1 MNVGI
6 IGVGY
11 VGLVTG
17 SCLARMGNKVIC
29 ADIDTEKIDKL
40 NQGIMTIYEPGLDEV
55 VKAGLA
61 ETTLRFSDQIE
72 STVEESDLIFI
83 CVGTPSD
90 ESGAADL
97 KYVKEV
103 AKGIAASIHRY
114 KVIINKS
121 TVPVGTTR
129 IVQKII
135 EENMPHFHEFDVVS
149 NPEFL
154 REGSAVE
161 DFMNPDRIVI
171 GSDSQKAIG
180 LMTELY
186 APLKAPLVIADSAS
200 AEMIKYASNSFLATK
215 VSFINAISNICDN
228 VGADVKKVALGMGY
242 DKRIGFEFLEAGPGF
257 GGSCFPKDCKAL
269 IKIAEDSGYDF
280 RLLKGVMEVN
290 EAQQELMVSKLKNL
304 LGGLKEK
311 TIAALGLS
319 FKPNTDDIRESP
331 AICII
336 KGLLKEGASVKAYD
350 PVSNENAKKI
360 LPEIKYEKDAYD
372 AVKGSDGI
380 IILTEWDEFKW
391 LDFEKIKQTVKN
403 PLILDTRNC
412 LDPQLLRKSGYI
424 YQGVGR

>member
-6 IGVGY
+6 IGAGY

-17 SCLARMGNKVIC
+17 SCLARMGNKVVC
-29 ADIDTEKIDKL
+29 ADIDANKINKL
-40 NQGIMTIYEPGLDEV
+40 SQGTIPIYEPGLDEI
-55 VKAGLA
+55 VKTGLT
-61 ETTLRFSDQIE
+61 ETTLRFSDNIE
-72 STVEESDLIFI
+72 LSVEESDLIFI

-90 ESGAADL
+90 ENGAADL

-103 AKGIAASIHRY
+103 AKGIADAIHRY

-129 IVQKII
+129 LVQKII

-161 DFMNPDRIVI
+161 DFMNPDRIVV

-186 APLKAPLVIADSAS
+186 AQLKVPFVITDPAS

-228 VGADVKKVALGMGY
+228 IGADVKKVALGMGY
-242 DKRIGFEFLEAGPGF
+242 DKRVGFEFLEAGPGF
-257 GGSCFPKDCKAL
+257 GGSCFPKDCRAL
-269 IKIAEDSGYDF
+269 IKIAEDNKYDF
-280 RLLKGVMEVN
+280 RLLKGVMEIN

-304 LGGLKEK
+304 LGGLKGK
-311 TIAALGLS
+311 TIAVLGLS
-319 FKPNTDDIRESP
+319 FKPNTDDVRESP
-331 AICII
+331 ALGIVKNLIR
-336 KGLLKEGASVKAYD
+336 EGASVKAYD
-350 PVSNENAKKI
+350 PVSNENAKEI
-360 LPEIKYEKDAYD
+360 LSEIKYGKNAYETVKD
-372 AVKGSDGI
+372 SDGI
-380 IILTEWDEFKW
+380 ILLTEWDEFKW
-391 LDFEKIKQTVKN
+391 LDFEKIKQTLKN
-403 PLILDTRNC
+403 PVILDTRNC
-412 LDPQLLRKSGYI
+412 LDPQLLRRLGYV

>member
-6 IGVGY
+6 IGAGY

-17 SCLARMGNKVIC
+17 SCLARMGNKVVC
-29 ADIDTEKIDKL
+29 ADIDANKINKL
-40 NQGIMTIYEPGLDEV
+40 SQGTIPIYEPGLDEI
-55 VKAGLA
+55 VKTGLT
-61 ETTLRFSDQIE
+61 ETTLRFSDNIE
-72 STVEESDLIFI
+72 LSVEESDLIFI

-90 ESGAADL
+90 ENGAADL

-103 AKGIAASIHRY
+103 AKGIADSIHRY

-129 IVQKII
+129 LVQKII

-161 DFMNPDRIVI
+161 DFMNPDRIVV

-186 APLKAPLVIADSAS
+186 AQLKVPFVITDPAS

-228 VGADVKKVALGMGY
+228 IGADVKKVALGMGY
-242 DKRIGFEFLEAGPGF
+242 DKRVGFEFLEAGPGF
-257 GGSCFPKDCKAL
+257 GGSCFPKDCRAL
-269 IKIAEDSGYDF
+269 IKIAEDNKYDF
-280 RLLKGVMEVN
+280 RLLKGVMEIN

-304 LGGLKEK
+304 LGGLKGK
-311 TIAALGLS
+311 TIAVLGLS
-319 FKPNTDDIRESP
+319 FKPNTDDVRESP
-331 AICII
+331 ALGIVKNLIR
-336 KGLLKEGASVKAYD
+336 EGASVKAYD
-350 PVSNENAKKI
+350 PVSNENAKEI
-360 LPEIKYEKDAYD
+360 LSEIKYGKNAYETVKD
-372 AVKGSDGI
+372 SDGI
-380 IILTEWDEFKW
+380 ILLTEWDEFKW
-391 LDFEKIKQTVKN
+391 LDFEKIKQTLKN
-403 PLILDTRNC
+403 PVILDTRNC
-412 LDPQLLRKSGYI
+412 LDPQLLRRLGYV